1 MDTADFGLRTRAF
14 LPACMGG
21 FCNVRK
27 QCQQHLTDNRRF
39 VVERLCQRGQET
51 PRPPLAVALR
61 VAA

>member
-1 MDTADFGLRTRAF
+1 MDKADFGLRTRAF

-21 FCNVRK
+21 FCNVRE

-51 PRPPLAVALR
+51 PRPVAVALL